1 MQGPA
6 SVPSEGAYY
15 LGAYVDPPNGTA
27 ELLENNNAK
36 TGARIGI
43 GYKPDFVVSSVT
55 GPVSATPGQQLT
67 ATVVVCNQGTQAG
80 GAPVEVYLSADTTIT
95 PNGPTGPSPDSFVG
109 YVGTPYLNP
118 GQCQALTVQGSAS
131 VPSEGTYYLGAYV
144 DPPNGTVELLE
155 DNNAK
160 TGARLGIGYKPD
172 FVVSSVTSAS
182 SVRMGQTLTATVVVC
197 NQGTQ
202 AGGAPVEVYLS
213 ADSTITPNGPTG
225 PSPDSFVGYVGT
237 PYLNPGQ
244 CQTLTVQ
251 GPASVPSEGAYYLGA
266 YVDPPNGTV
275 ELLEDNNAKTGARL
289 GIGYKPDFVV
299 SSVTG
304 PVSATPGQQLTATV
318 VVCNQ
323 GTQAGGAPVEVYLS
337 ADTTITP
344 NGPTGPSP
352 DSFVGYV
359 GTPYLNPGQCQTLT
373 VSGSAS
379 VPSAGAYSLG
389 AVVDPI
395 NNQPELIDDNN
406 IKVGT
411 LVSITP

>member
-1 MQGPA
+1 
-6 SVPSEGAYY
+6 EGAYY

-95 PNGPTGPSPDSFVG
+95 PNGPTGPSPDFFVG
-109 YVGTPYLNP
+109 YAGTQYLSP
-118 GQCQALTVQGSAS
+118 GQCQTLTVQGPAS

-160 TGARLGIGYKPD
+160 TSAQLGIGYKPD
-172 FVVSSVTSAS
+172 FVVSSVTGPVSATL
-182 SVRMGQTLTATVVVC
+182 GQQLTATVVVC
-197 NQGTQ
+197 NQGTR

-213 ADSTITPNGPTG
+213 TDTTITPNGPTG
-225 PSPDSFVGYVGT
+225 PSPDSFVGYAGT

-251 GPASVPSEGAYYLGA
+251 GPASVPSEGAYYLG
-266 YVDPPNGTV
+266 
-275 ELLEDNNAKTGARL
+275 
-289 GIGYKPDFVV
+289 
-299 SSVTG
+299 
-304 PVSATPGQQLTATV
+304 
-318 VVCNQ
+318 
-323 GTQAGGAPVEVYLS
+323 
-337 ADTTITP
+337 
-344 NGPTGPSP
+344 
-352 DSFVGYV
+352 
-359 GTPYLNPGQCQTLT
+359 
-373 VSGSAS
+373 
-379 VPSAGAYSLG
+379 
-389 AVVDPI
+389 
-395 NNQPELIDDNN
+395 
-406 IKVGT
+406 
-411 LVSITP
+411 